1 MSRDHRHQSFE
12 EGIRRMGDAVG
23 KALTSGAADLERWA
37 SGCEHVSRRERD
49 RMERERR
56 KKEKKLEELRGRSPQ
71 TGGVMLV
78 AAAVLVVMAFITPLW
93 WLVFVALGLGIGGVS
108 QFGAGKEIARLER
121 ELGLAPDPE
130 EEEARRAQSDPS
142 YARLRRVDELAA
154 LLSKELTE
162 GPEALRLLVARPKE
176 TVESIRKG
184 CHALAEREKSLRAL
198 AKDGLERLA
207 RDREQLGARRDAEK
221 DPETKERL
229 TAALAAMDAQTRQQ
243 AELESRANRLEAEQ
257 VRLAWSLE
265 GLYTQVV
272 KARTSLGEGG
282 AAPVEEAR
290 LRTELERLTTE
301 VSAVAQ
307 ALEEVSGISGVDS
320 GPALGQKRERTR

>member
-1 MSRDHRHQSFE
+1 MQ
-12 EGIRRMGDAVG
+12 DALG
-23 KALTSGAADLERWA
+23 RALSTGATELDRWA
-37 SGCEHVSRRERD
+37 KGEPTRQERE
-49 RMERERR
+49 RMERQRR
-56 KKEKKLEELRGRSPQ
+56 KKEKKLEELRGRSPA

-78 AAAVLVVMAFITPLW
+78 AAVVLVVLAFITPLW

-108 QFGAGKEIARLER
+108 QFGADNEIARLER
-121 ELGLAPDPE
+121 ELGLAPDPA
-130 EEEARRAQSDPS
+130 EEARRLAESNPS
-142 YARLRRVDELAA
+142 LARLKRVDELAA
-154 LLSKELTE
+154 MLSRELTE

-184 CHALAEREKSLRAL
+184 CHALAEREGQLRAL
-198 AKDGLERLA
+198 SKEGLA
-207 RDREQLGARRDAEK
+207 RLEGDRKQLTARRDAER
-221 DPETKERL
+221 DPVTKERL
-229 TAALAAMDAQTRQQ
+229 SAALAAMDEQHRQQ

-272 KARTSLGEGG
+272 KARTSIGEGG

-290 LRTELERLTTE
+290 VRSELERLTTE

-307 ALEEVSGISGVDS
+307 ALEEVSGVDAGTERLG
-320 GPALGQKRERTR
+320 GPARDRTR